1 VFTPNGKSADR
12 SPEPPGIVV
21 IRFQLARSPDELFKW
36 HWAVPP
42 ALRRFP
48 NRRFLTAVKVLTDT
62 IRLVCEYMSINS

>member
-36 HWAVPP
+36 HWA
-42 ALRRFP
+42 
-48 NRRFLTAVKVLTDT
+48 NRLPHLGCPTL
-62 IRLVCEYMSINS
+62 